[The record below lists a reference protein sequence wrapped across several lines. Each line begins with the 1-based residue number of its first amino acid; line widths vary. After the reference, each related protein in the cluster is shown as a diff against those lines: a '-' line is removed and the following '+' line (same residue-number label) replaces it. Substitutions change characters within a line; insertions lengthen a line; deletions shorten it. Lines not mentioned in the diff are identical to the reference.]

1 MFKPT
6 EEQQE
11 ILKAFKD
18 TRMLKVNAYAG
29 TGKSSTLQLLANANQ
44 QDSLY
49 IAFNKSIATEA
60 KSKFPS
66 HVECRTTHS
75 LAFAEF
81 GRQIMHKLNRPKGR
95 YVNVAGTPAEI
106 ARYYALTD
114 FIVLEDE
121 ESDITANMVGKL
133 VRDTVTR
140 YEQSSDLVIE
150 DKHVP
155 FYKIMEY
162 AKKRPSLDKK
172 MLVAHI
178 KQYAEL
184 LWNDRK
190 NVHTQVLA
198 THDTYLKLYQL
209 SNPKLNFDII
219 YLDEGQDTGDAVLDI
234 VLKQDHAK
242 IVIVGDN
249 FQCVDSETPVKTPGG
264 EKPVKD
270 IRIGDEVLS
279 YVNGNVETRKVQN
292 VVKSDWEFGYKVTTE
307 SGKKLTMSPNHK
319 IWCSDFA
326 LDGAEN
332 IVYLMYRKDKGF
344 RVGIT
349 NNYKGQYRFG
359 SRTLSER
366 ASRFWVLGVESD
378 KEKALYK
385 EQYYSLK
392 YGIPTCVFEAES
404 RGINQDRIDRVFN
417 NFGHNGYKLLSDLHL
432 DFDIPH
438 YLSKTCYTKGREQV
452 RINLSGNSSK
462 GSTVSIEWDESQI
475 SLKSL
480 LSNYGDLHV
489 TTAKKEGRYRI
500 RKYFKH
506 YKDAYVLAHDLSK
519 VIPNGV
525 VWERMSCTDF
535 DNGMILMT
543 ASGLHVGCYVMVDN
557 GKGTLVPDK
566 IVSKEFV
573 EGEFYDLE
581 VDKSANFIGGGIL
594 SHNSIYQWRGAVNA
608 MQKVN
613 CPTRYLTK
621 SFRFGEEIAQVASAI
636 IEAEKPVRGFEEIT
650 SSVGAINYERPH
662 TRIYRTNAALLSEA
676 VDFLQQGYSVSCEV
690 DTRDFKK
697 LIESALELKRGNTK
711 GVKHDSVVP
720 YSTWQEMK
728 EASED
733 EPELKRVI
741 SIINQGRHKLFMDS
755 LKYMKSKSGADIT
768 FTTAHKSKGREWK
781 QVYLAEDFVDPD
793 KKGNLPEQE
802 RNLLYVAATRAIET
816 LFVNDA
822 LSIILDNS
830 SSQENNSNVVATNSE
845 ENFTV
850 LVNAERGPQYSE
862 GLDCDEGLL

>member
-249 FQCVDSETPVKTPGG
+249 YQ
-264 EKPVKD
+264 
-270 IRIGDEVLS
+270 
-279 YVNGNVETRKVQN
+279 
-292 VVKSDWEFGYKVTTE
+292 
-307 SGKKLTMSPNHK
+307 
-319 IWCSDFA
+319 
-326 LDGAEN
+326 
-332 IVYLMYRKDKGF
+332 
-344 RVGIT
+344 
-349 NNYKGQYRFG
+349 
-359 SRTLSER
+359 
-366 ASRFWVLGVESD
+366 
-378 KEKALYK
+378 
-385 EQYYSLK
+385 
-392 YGIPTCVFEAES
+392 
-404 RGINQDRIDRVFN
+404 
-417 NFGHNGYKLLSDLHL
+417 
-432 DFDIPH
+432 
-438 YLSKTCYTKGREQV
+438 
-452 RINLSGNSSK
+452 
-462 GSTVSIEWDESQI
+462 
-475 SLKSL
+475 
-480 LSNYGDLHV
+480 
-489 TTAKKEGRYRI
+489 
-500 RKYFKH
+500 
-506 YKDAYVLAHDLSK
+506 
-519 VIPNGV
+519 
-525 VWERMSCTDF
+525 
-535 DNGMILMT
+535 
-543 ASGLHVGCYVMVDN
+543 
-557 GKGTLVPDK
+557 
-566 IVSKEFV
+566 
-573 EGEFYDLE
+573 
-581 VDKSANFIGGGIL
+581 
-594 SHNSIYQWRGAVNA
+594 SIYQWRGAVNA

-720 YSTWQEMK
+720 YATWQEMK

-741 SIINQGRHKLFMDS
+741 NIINQGRHELFMDS

-822 LSIILDNS
+822 LSIVLDNS
-830 SSQENNSNVVATNSE
+830 TQENNSNVVCNK
-845 ENFTV
+845 F
-850 LVNAERGPQYSE
+850 
-862 GLDCDEGLL
+862 